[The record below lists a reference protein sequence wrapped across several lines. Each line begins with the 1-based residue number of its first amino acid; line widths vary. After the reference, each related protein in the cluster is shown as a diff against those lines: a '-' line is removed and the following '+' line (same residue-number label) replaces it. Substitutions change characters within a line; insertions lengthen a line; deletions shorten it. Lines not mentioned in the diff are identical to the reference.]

1 MKLLRIMR
9 HVDLLEG
16 RFASACG
23 CAQPGQRAAAT
34 ELTRELA
41 KLEATVA
48 PNAPGAAPRSA
59 RALPAPGG
67 CLMSRAPASP
77 PPWPSLRMSN
87 QR

>member
-1 MKLLRIMR
+1 MRRRHLELCMRLLRIMR

-23 CAQPGQRAAAT
+23 CAQPGQRAAAA

-48 PNAPGAAPRSA
+48 PNAPGAAQQVVPV
-59 RALPAPGG
+59 
-67 CLMSRAPASP
+67 
-77 PPWPSLRMSN
+77 
-87 QR
+87 